1 MGAAVARLAGLAAR
15 SARFLDLA
23 VLSGL
28 MRAQTC
34 RPAGGA
40 TRRCAALALLLLAN
54 AALRSPPVRA
64 QGDDEAS
71 IAVVVAAGASAQAAP
86 LSSALVANIFRRKRQ
101 FWDDQMRI
109 VAVNLPALH
118 PLRRRFSQ
126 LIFGRSPEDMQ
137 SYWNDQYF
145 HGVLPPAVLASE
157 EAVIRFV
164 ADTPGAV
171 GYVWACSADKRVAVV
186 ALIANPM
193 GSAPCP
199 R

>member
-1 MGAAVARLAGLAAR
+1 V
-15 SARFLDLA
+15 
-23 VLSGL
+23 V
-28 MRAQTC
+28 
-34 RPAGGA
+34 
-40 TRRCAALALLLLAN
+40 LALPLLLVFATSR
-54 AALRSPPVRA
+54 APVRA
-64 QGDDEAS
+64 QGDDDAA
-71 IAVVVAAGASAQAAP
+71 IAVVVASASAQAAP
-86 LSSALVANIFRRKRQ
+86 LPLALVANIFRRKRQ

-118 PLRRRFSQ
+118 PLRRQFSQ
-126 LIFGRSPEDMQ
+126 RLFKRSPEDMQ
-137 SYWNDQYF
+137 AYWNDQYF

-171 GYVWACSADKRVAVV
+171 GYVWSCSVDKRVAVV

-193 GSAPCP
+193 GSVPCP

>member
-1 MGAAVARLAGLAAR
+1 MGVAIARLARLAAG
-15 SARFLDLA
+15 SARFVDLA
-23 VLSGL
+23 FLK
-28 MRAQTC
+28 MRAPTS
-34 RPAGGA
+34 RLTG
-40 TRRCAALALLLLAN
+40 CAALALLLVI
-54 AALRSPPVRA
+54 AASRLPVQA
-64 QGDDEAS
+64 QGDDEAA
-71 IAVVVAAGASAQAAP
+71 IAVVVGAGAGTQAAP

-118 PLRRRFSQ
+118 PLRRRFS
-126 LIFGRSPEDMQ
+126 LSIFGRSPEDLQ
-137 SYWNDQYF
+137 AYWNDQYF

-171 GYVWACSADKRVAVV
+171 GYVWACSIDKRVAVV
-186 ALIANPM
+186 ALIANPA
-193 GSAPCP
+193 GSVPCP